1 MLCFLAAHYECFL
14 IVIGGG
20 VAVVGLS
27 ASSCLTGLG
36 ALTAF
41 AADED
46 GFNGCCDNLV
56 VFRV

>member
-20 VAVVGLS
+20 VAVVWR
-27 ASSCLTGLG
+27 LTGLG

-41 AADED
+41 AAHED
-46 GFNGCCDNLV
+46 GLNGCCDNLV